1 MLEIQDLGQAAKVGI
16 NNTAGSAT
24 GKYEIESFTYD
35 AANNRTEIAFD
46 NGASSI
52 SSSIFAVDSTAY
64 IATDGWASVGSYI
77 DVAESFLASK
87 AMNSGSS
94 IYTPVTYEIPSLPRF
109 MVKNSNS
116 AATEF
121 KFSIAATGNN
131 MEITYQKTYVTS
143 QNIRRG

>member
-1 MLEIQDLGQAAKVGI
+1 MPLITVQKLHLITVPVR
-16 NNTAGSAT
+16 
-24 GKYEIESFTYD
+24 YP
-35 AANNRTEIAFD
+35 R
-46 NGASSI
+46 
-52 SSSIFAVDSTAY
+52 SIFAVDSTAY

-121 KFSIAATGNN
+121 KFSIAATG
-131 MEITYQKTYVTS
+131 K
-143 QNIRRG
+143 

>member
-1 MLEIQDLGQAAKVGI
+1 MGLTTQPASAA
-16 NNTAGSAT
+16 
-24 GKYEIESFTYD
+24 GKYEIASFTYD
-35 AANNRTEIAFD
+35 AANNRTDIAFD
-46 NGASSI
+46 NGCTAAGSPRLVSV
-52 SSSIFAVDSTAY
+52 AVDSTAY